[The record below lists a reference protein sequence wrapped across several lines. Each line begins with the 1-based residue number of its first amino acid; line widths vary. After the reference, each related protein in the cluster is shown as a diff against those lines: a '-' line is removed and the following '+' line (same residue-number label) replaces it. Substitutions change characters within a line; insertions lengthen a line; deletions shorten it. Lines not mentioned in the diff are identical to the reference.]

1 MAIIKTKFDR
11 GVEGATNIVDSGTEG
26 TRVATGTTAQ
36 RGSTTGQFRFNS
48 TTGLAEYYDGASF
61 KQIDSPPTIS
71 SVSPTNF
78 EQSTLPANLTITGTS
93 FSTGANVSFTGNTG
107 TVYNAS
113 SVTRNSA
120 TELVAVVP
128 NTVTGT
134 DEPYKVTVTNSSG
147 LTASLDSAFN
157 IDQAPTFT
165 VASGS
170 LGSIEHRIASD
181 GGILTDIP
189 ATDDEGDSVTITT
202 SSSLPNGL
210 SLSTAGVWSGTVT
223 ADANDTVYN
232 ITANASDGTNSSTRN
247 YSFTNKAP
255 SSSKVVIFGNTAG
268 NEYIEHTTTGTFG
281 TDLTIC
287 AWVKTLRDNNAG
299 VIVQQG
305 AEFYGN
311 EYGWEWGLGTYTYGG
326 FATNYNNRPVWMSD
340 NNSGNHNASTLNIS
354 SASIS
359 NNTWTWLAVT
369 KSGSTIT
376 HYLNGSA
383 NGSGGIRTSSIS
395 YPNGSPLTISG
406 KQANTNLNSGSTY
419 NGAAGPYGNGG
430 TFQGYIDEVA
440 IWNTALSANAIS
452 DLYSNMTN
460 GYVDFKSN
468 QGSNYTQTANLQR
481 WCAMGEFTNSSTEID
496 DAASGGW
503 TMNNITSSNLVSR

>member
-1 MAIIKTKFDR
+1 MTKARDIADFKF
-11 GVEGATNIVDSGTEG
+11 ENIVDTGTEG
-26 TRVATGTTAQ
+26 TKIALGTTGQ
-36 RGSTTGQFRFNS
+36 RGSTTGQLRFNS
-48 TTGLAEYYDGASF
+48 TTNLAEYYDGTDF
-61 KQIDSPPTIS
+61 KSIDSPPTVS

-78 EQSTLPANLTITGTS
+78 EQSTLPANLTITGSS
-93 FSTGANVSFTGNTG
+93 FSSGANVTFTGSTG

-113 SVTRNSA
+113 SVTRNSSS
-120 TELVAVVP
+120 ELVAVVP
-128 NTVTGT
+128 NTITGT
-134 DEPYKVTVTNSSG
+134 DEAYKVTVTNSSG
-147 LTASLDSAFN
+147 LTASLDGAFN
-157 IDQAPTFT
+157 IDQAPIFS

-170 LGSIEHRIASD
+170 LGSIEHRVASD
-181 GGILTDIP
+181 GGILTVIP
-189 ATDDEGDSVTITT
+189 TADDEGDTVTITT
-202 SSSLPNGL
+202 SSSLPTGL
-210 SLSTAGVWSGTVT
+210 SLSTGGVWSGTVT
-223 ADANDTVYN
+223 ADANDTTYN
-232 ITANASDGTNSSTRN
+232 ITATASDGTNSSTRN
-247 YSFTNKAP
+247 YSFINKAP

-281 TDLTIC
+281 NDLTIC

-354 SASIS
+354 TNSIS

-383 NGSGGIRTSSIS
+383 NGSGGIRTSSIA
-395 YPNGSPLTISG
+395 YGSGSALTISG
-406 KQANTNLNSGSTY
+406 KQGNTDLNTGSTY
-419 NGAAGPYGNGG
+419 NGAGSGYGNGG

-440 IWNTALSANAIS
+440 IWNTALSSNAIS
-452 DLYSNMTN
+452 DLYNNMNN
-460 GYVDFKSN
+460 GYVDFNSS
-468 QGSNYTQTANLQR
+468 QGSNYTQTSNLQR

-496 DAASGGW
+496 DIASGGW

>member
-1 MAIIKTKFDR
+1 MTKARDIADFKF
-11 GVEGATNIVDSGTEG
+11 ENIVDTGTEG
-26 TRVATGTTAQ
+26 TKIALGTTGQ
-36 RGSTTGQFRFNS
+36 RGSTTGQLRFNS
-48 TTGLAEYYDGASF
+48 TTNLAEYYDGTDF
-61 KQIDSPPTIS
+61 KSIDSPPTVS

-78 EQSTLPANLTITGTS
+78 EQSTLPANLTITGSS
-93 FSTGANVSFTGNTG
+93 FSSGANVTFTGSTG

-113 SVTRNSA
+113 SVTRNSSS
-120 TELVAVVP
+120 ELVAVVP
-128 NTVTGT
+128 NTITGT
-134 DEPYKVTVTNSSG
+134 DEAYKVTVTNSSG
-147 LTASLDSAFN
+147 LTASLDGAFN
-157 IDQAPTFT
+157 IDQAPIFS

-189 ATDDEGDSVTITT
+189 ATDDEGDTVTITT
-202 SSSLPNGL
+202 SSSLPTGL
-210 SLSTAGVWSGTVT
+210 SLSTGGVWSGTVT
-223 ADANDTVYN
+223 ADANDTTYN
-232 ITANASDGTNSSTRN
+232 ITATASDGTNSSTRN
-247 YSFTNKAP
+247 YSFINKAP

-281 TDLTIC
+281 NDLTIC

-354 SASIS
+354 TNSIS

-383 NGSGGIRTSSIS
+383 NGSGGIRTSSIA
-395 YPNGSPLTISG
+395 YGSGSALTISG
-406 KQANTNLNSGSTY
+406 KQGNTDLNTGSTY
-419 NGAAGPYGNGG
+419 NGAGSGYGNGG

-452 DLYSNMTN
+452 DLYNNMNN
-460 GYVDFKSN
+460 GYVDFNSS
-468 QGSNYTQTANLQR
+468 QGSNYTQTSNLQR

-496 DAASGGW
+496 DIASGGW

>member
-1 MAIIKTKFDR
+1 
-11 GVEGATNIVDSGTEG
+11 
-26 TRVATGTTAQ
+26 
-36 RGSTTGQFRFNS
+36 
-48 TTGLAEYYDGASF
+48 
-61 KQIDSPPTIS
+61 
-71 SVSPTNF
+71 
-78 EQSTLPANLTITGTS
+78 
-93 FSTGANVSFTGNTG
+93 
-107 TVYNAS
+107 
-113 SVTRNSA
+113 
-120 TELVAVVP
+120 
-128 NTVTGT
+128 
-134 DEPYKVTVTNSSG
+134 
-147 LTASLDSAFN
+147 
-157 IDQAPTFT
+157 
-165 VASGS
+165 
-170 LGSIEHRIASD
+170 
-181 GGILTDIP
+181 
-189 ATDDEGDSVTITT
+189 
-202 SSSLPNGL
+202 
-210 SLSTAGVWSGTVT
+210 VT
-223 ADANDTVYN
+223 ADANDTTYN
-232 ITANASDGTNSSTRN
+232 ITATASDGTNSSTRN
-247 YSFTNKAP
+247 YSFINKAP

-281 TDLTIC
+281 NDLTIC

-383 NGSGGIRTSSIS
+383 NGSGGIRTSSIA
-395 YPNGSPLTISG
+395 YGSGSALTISG
-406 KQANTNLNSGSTY
+406 KQGNTDLNTGSTY
-419 NGAAGPYGNGG
+419 NGAGSGYGNGG

-481 WCAMGEFTNSSTEID
+481 WCAMGEFTNSSTELKD
-496 DAASGGW
+496 ESSGGW
-503 TMNNITSSNLVSR
+503 TMQNITGSNLVSR